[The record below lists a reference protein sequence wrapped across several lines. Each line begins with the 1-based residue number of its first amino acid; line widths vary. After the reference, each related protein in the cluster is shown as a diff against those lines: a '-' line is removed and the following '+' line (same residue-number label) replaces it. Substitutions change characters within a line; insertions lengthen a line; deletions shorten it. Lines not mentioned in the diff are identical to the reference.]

1 MFYTV
6 INLAYGDDIWSIK
19 YLFLNIHYLYKRSQS
34 RFDCEMKMS
43 LIQRAWNFSFQ
54 SEQQKNKM

>member
-34 RFDCEMKMS
+34 RFDYEMKMS

-54 SEQQKNKM
+54 TEQQKNKM

>member
-34 RFDCEMKMS
+34 WFDYEMKMS

-54 SEQQKNKM
+54 TEQQKNKM